1 MTTHAK
7 LLATACLGLAACT
20 AVPGGEAPATLA
32 PATGTAAEGLD
43 GRRELMLFAAE
54 TAAESQPFEIAA
66 PWGLHWHASEAQ
78 GFRLVLVGENGR
90 TLIADLPDGPWA
102 TSPKSGHRL
111 FAAGGTYRL
120 AVDAQGPWQIS
131 VYGY

>member
-1 MTTHAK
+1 MSILTK
-7 LLATACLGLAACT
+7 LLLPACLGLAACT
-20 AVPGGEAPATLA
+20 MTPAGPAPATVM
-32 PATGTAAEGLD
+32 PSTAGDVEGLD

-54 TAAESQPFEIAA
+54 TAAESQPFEVAA
-66 PWGLHWHASEAQ
+66 PWGLHWHAREAQ
-78 GFRLVLVGENGR
+78 GFRLVLVGETGQ

-120 AVDAQGPWQIS
+120 AVEAQGPWQVS